1 MTRAT
6 DYTDKNG
13 LSVFSLCKSVAAARK
28 EFPNFCGPNFSSDR
42 DHNHALLSGRGDHLF
57 ACGFRVQRFE
67 AGRFACDLRLVKEV
81 AIVVTFEHEFRV
93 VGWTA
98 VYNVRQNHRT
108 RWTINASNLKHCSI
122 RARVDSAIAYLPAGR
137 FVLPAV
143 NANGML
149 AITRCGLVVCAS
161 AALAQRVARATL
173 SISLCRCLFM
183 MGLRLL
189 QWHLLPSLINADVLP
204 RSPHHPEA
212 FVVNCGDSR
221 DLCSQLKASRSF

>member
-13 LSVFSLCKSVAAARK
+13 LSVFSLCKSVAQPAR
-28 EFPNFCGPNFSSDR
+28 SSPTSADQFFLTDR

-57 ACGFRVQRFE
+57 AFGFRVQRFE

-122 RARVDSAIAYLPAGR
+122 RARVDYANRVLAGR
-137 FVLPAV
+137 QVRFAGSECERDVGDHSLRAGRLCFCCTRAESCES
-143 NANGML
+143 NA
-149 AITRCGLVVCAS
+149 
-161 AALAQRVARATL
+161 
-173 SISLCRCLFM
+173 
-183 MGLRLL
+183 
-189 QWHLLPSLINADVLP
+189 
-204 RSPHHPEA
+204 
-212 FVVNCGDSR
+212 
-221 DLCSQLKASRSF
+221 